1 MFYYMDK
8 NRFKMSFNS
17 YSYSYGYGQPK
28 NIDNMTSIG
37 LPASGMS
44 INRNQG
50 LYLKSSIIDRVHKA
64 KPGCSACGKKVA

>member
-8 NRFKMSFNS
+8 NRFKISFNS
-17 YSYSYGYGQPK
+17 YGYSYGQPK

-50 LYLKSSIIDRVHKA
+50 LSLKSSMIDRVHKA